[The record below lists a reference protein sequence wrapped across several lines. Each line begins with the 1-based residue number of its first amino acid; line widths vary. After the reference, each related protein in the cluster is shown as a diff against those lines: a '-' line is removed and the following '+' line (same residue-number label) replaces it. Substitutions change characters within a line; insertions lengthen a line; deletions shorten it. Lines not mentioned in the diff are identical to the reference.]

1 MTSVPHVAG
10 TEQDLLQ
17 AEWVR
22 DRFLK
27 AGLDE
32 VQTVPYDVLLS
43 YPRPGV
49 LNTVE
54 LIDEMDRVNFTTL
67 GRQPA
72 LGTPQESYDKVLMNF
87 NAYSG
92 KGTAKV
98 GFLFNVLWSA
108 GINVRLICLKGNIVY
123 AYFGRDVDYE
133 ELQSRGINVTGHI
146 VLVRYGAIFRGSK
159 VIDDNN

>member
-1 MTSVPHVAG
+1 MAG
-10 TEQDLLQ
+10 TDQDLLQ

-22 DRFLK
+22 DRFLE

-32 VQTVPYDVLLS
+32 AKTVHYDVLLS

-49 LNTVE
+49 INTVE
-54 LIDEMDRVNFTTL
+54 LIDEMNQVNFTTL

-72 LGTPQESYDKVLMNF
+72 LGTPQDSYDKVLVNF

-92 KGTAKV
+92 NGVAEV
-98 GFLFNVLWSA
+98 SFYPSLFYLNVLLLPLS
-108 GINVRLICLKGNIVY
+108 IHNFIYLKGNIVY

-133 ELQSRGINVTGHI
+133 ELQSRGINVTGNI

-159 VIDDNN
+159 VNA